1 MRTYLDYAATTPVD
15 ARVFEAMQPYLSEA
29 FGNPSALYQEGQR
42 ARRAVRHAREQVAAL
57 LHAETEEIFFTSGG
71 SESDNW
77 ALKGMAFALRRAGR
91 GAHIVTSAIE
101 HHAVLNAVQWLAGE
115 GFDVTVLPVDEAG
128 RVSPEAVKAAVREDT
143 ILVSIMMANNEVG
156 TIEPIAEI
164 GAFLREKGIFFHTD
178 AVQAAGHIP
187 VDVQAL
193 HVDALSLSAHK
204 FYGPKGVGALY
215 LRRGW
220 VPDPLVHGGAQER
233 DMRAGTENVPG
244 LVGLGAAAALAAAKM
259 DAEGTRLTTLRQ
271 HLADG
276 IAEIPDSWVNGDAVS
291 RLPGNLNFGIEGIDH
306 EPLLIRLDIDGFSVS
321 AGSAC
326 SAGSLEPSHVLLAM
340 GQSPARAS
348 SAVRVSM
355 GRYTTTEDV
364 DAFLE
369 SLRNAVQ
376 AMRCQ

>member
-1 MRTYLDYAATTPVD
+1 
-15 ARVFEAMQPYLSEA
+15 
-29 FGNPSALYQEGQR
+29 
-42 ARRAVRHAREQVAAL
+42 
-57 LHAETEEIFFTSGG
+57 
-71 SESDNW
+71 
-77 ALKGMAFALRRAGR
+77 
-91 GAHIVTSAIE
+91 
-101 HHAVLNAVQWLAGE
+101 
-115 GFDVTVLPVDEAG
+115 
-128 RVSPEAVKAAVREDT
+128 
-143 ILVSIMMANNEVG
+143 
-156 TIEPIAEI
+156 
-164 GAFLREKGIFFHTD
+164 
-178 AVQAAGHIP
+178 
-187 VDVQAL
+187 
-193 HVDALSLSAHK
+193 
-204 FYGPKGVGALY
+204 
-215 LRRGW
+215 
-220 VPDPLVHGGAQER
+220 
-233 DMRAGTENVPG
+233 MRAGTENVPG